1 MGAFLVSFTFILL
14 SAIRIQTPLTI
25 GALGGMFSEKS
36 GVVNIAIEGL
46 MLTGAFMA
54 VVVSYY
60 TQNAYLGVL
69 GGVAA
74 GAALSLVHALVSI
87 RYKGNQTISG
97 TAINI
102 LAASMTVYFMRLIFK
117 TEGITPPVAK
127 LPSWG
132 VGDFSFN
139 PVVYLSFILVPVCWY
154 VLFKTR
160 FGLHIRAVG
169 EHPQAADTMGIK
181 VEKIRYLAVMI
192 SGALAGL
199 AGSYLSLGDGDT
211 FQRNMTSGRG
221 FMALAVLIIGKWHPV
236 SIFAAAFLFAL
247 ADAFQ
252 ISISTVINIP
262 GQITAMI
269 PYVMTLIVLAG
280 LIGKS
285 VAPAAVGKPYNKGER

>member
-1 MGAFLVSFTFILL
+1 MNTFFSSFVFVVL

-46 MLTGAFMA
+46 MLMGAFMA
-54 VVVSYY
+54 VVVSYF
-60 TQNAYLGVL
+60 TQSAFLGVL
-69 GGVAA
+69 GGILA
-74 GAALSLVHALVSI
+74 GTVLSLIHAVVSI
-87 RYKGNQTISG
+87 KYKGNQTISG

-102 LAASMTVYFMRLIFK
+102 LSASLTVYLMRLIFE

-127 LPSWG
+127 LPTWG
-132 VGDFSFN
+132 IGDFSFN
-139 PVVYLSFILVPVCWY
+139 PVVYLSFLLVPLCWFILY
-154 VLFKTR
+154 KTR

-181 VEKIRYLAVMI
+181 VEKIRYLAVML
-192 SGALAGL
+192 SGALSGL

-221 FMALAVLIIGKWHPV
+221 FMALAVLIIGKWHPISV
-236 SIFAAAFLFAL
+236 FVAAFLFAL

-252 ISISTVINIP
+252 ISISTVIHIP
-262 GQITAMI
+262 NQITAMI
-269 PYVMTLIVLAG
+269 PYVITLIVLAG
-280 LIGKS
+280 FVGKS

>member
-1 MGAFLVSFTFILL
+1 MGTFFVSFMFVIL

-25 GALGGMFSEKS
+25 GALGGMYSEKA

-46 MLTGAFMA
+46 MLTGAFAA
-54 VVVSYY
+54 VVVSYF
-60 TQNAYLGVL
+60 TKNAYLGVL

-74 GAALSLVHALVSI
+74 GACLSMVHAVVSI
-87 RYKGNQTISG
+87 KYKGNQTISG

-102 LAASMTVYFMRLIFK
+102 LAASLTIYLMRLIFE

-132 VGDFSFN
+132 IGDFSFN
-139 PVVYLSFILVPVCWY
+139 PVVYLSFLLVPISWFVI
-154 VLFKTR
+154 FKTR

-169 EHPQAADTMGIK
+169 EHPHAADTMGIK
-181 VEKIRYLAVMI
+181 VERVRYLAVLI
-192 SGALAGL
+192 SGALSGL

-211 FQRNMTSGRG
+211 FQRNMTTGRG

-262 GQITAMI
+262 NQITAMI
-269 PYVMTLIVLAG
+269 PYVITLIVLAG

>member
-1 MGAFLVSFTFILL
+1 MEAFLMSVTFIFM

-60 TQNAYLGVL
+60 TNNAFLGVL
-69 GGVAA
+69 GGVVA
-74 GAALSLVHALVSI
+74 GVALSLVHAVVSI
-87 RYKGNQTISG
+87 KYKGNQTISG

-102 LAASMTVYFMRLIFK
+102 LASSMTVYLMRLIFQ

-132 VGDFSFN
+132 IGEFSFN
-139 PVVYLSFILVPVCWY
+139 PVVYLSFILVPVSWY
-154 VLFKTR
+154 IIFKTK

-181 VEKIRYLAVMI
+181 VEKIRYLSVMI

-262 GQITAMI
+262 NQMTAMI
-269 PYVMTLIVLAG
+269 PYIITLIVLAG

>member
-1 MGAFLVSFTFILL
+1 MEAFFVSFMFIIL

-46 MLTGAFMA
+46 MLTGAFFA
-54 VVVSYY
+54 VVVSHF
-60 TQNAYLGVL
+60 TGNAFLGVL
-69 GGVAA
+69 GGIVA
-74 GAALSLVHALVSI
+74 GMLLSLVHAVVSI
-87 RYKGNQTISG
+87 KYKGNQTISG

-102 LAASMTVYFMRLIFK
+102 LAASLTVYLMRLIFE

-132 VGDFSFN
+132 IGEFSFN
-139 PVVYLSFILVPVCWY
+139 PIVYLSFLLVPISWFVIY
-154 VLFKTR
+154 KTR
-160 FGLHIRAVG
+160 FGLHIRSVG
-169 EHPQAADTMGIK
+169 EHPHAADTMGIK

-192 SGALAGL
+192 SGALSGL
-199 AGSYLSLGDGDT
+199 AGAYLSLGDGDT
-211 FQRNMTSGRG
+211 FQRNMTTGRG

-236 SIFAAAFLFAL
+236 YVFVAALLFGL

-262 GQITAMI
+262 HQITAMI
-269 PYVMTLIVLAG
+269 PYIVTLIALAG

>member
-1 MGAFLVSFTFILL
+1 METFLVSFTFVIL

-54 VVVSYY
+54 VVVSYF
-60 TQNAYLGVL
+60 TKNAFLGVL
-69 GGVAA
+69 GGIAA
-74 GAALSLVHALVSI
+74 GTALSLLHALVSI
-87 RYKGNQTISG
+87 KYKGNQTISG

-102 LAASMTVYFMRLIFK
+102 LAASLTVYFMRLIFA
-117 TEGITPPVAK
+117 TEGITPAVTK

-132 VGDFSFN
+132 IGNFSFN
-139 PVVYLSFILVPVCWY
+139 PVVYLSFLLVPICWF
-154 VLFKTR
+154 VIFKTR

-181 VEKIRYLAVMI
+181 VEKVRYLAVMI
-192 SGALAGL
+192 SGALSGL
-199 AGSYLSLGDGDT
+199 AGAYLSLGDGDT

-236 SIFAAAFLFAL
+236 SIFISAFLFAL

-262 GQITAMI
+262 NQITAMI

>member
-1 MGAFLVSFTFILL
+1 MGTFLVSFMFVVL

-25 GALGGMFSEKS
+25 GALGGMYSEKA

-46 MLTGAFMA
+46 MLTGAFAA
-54 VVVSYY
+54 VVVSYF
-60 TQNAYLGVL
+60 TKNAYLGVL

-74 GAALSLVHALVSI
+74 GACLSMVHAVVSI
-87 RYKGNQTISG
+87 KYKGNQTISG

-102 LAASMTVYFMRLIFK
+102 LAASLTIYLMRLIFE

-132 VGDFSFN
+132 IGNFSFN
-139 PVVYLSFILVPVCWY
+139 PVVYLSFLLVPISWFVI
-154 VLFKTR
+154 FRTR

-169 EHPQAADTMGIK
+169 EHPHAADTMGIK
-181 VEKIRYLAVMI
+181 VEKVRYLAVLI
-192 SGALAGL
+192 SGALSGL

-211 FQRNMTSGRG
+211 FQRNMTTGRG

-236 SIFAAAFLFAL
+236 SIFVAAFLFAL

-262 GQITAMI
+262 NQITAMI
-269 PYVMTLIVLAG
+269 PYVITLIVLAG